1 MNDQKIERRGAGRYS
16 IECDMKWKWHGKRT
30 REAPEHGRTVNMSSA
45 GVLFTSSF
53 CLPLGKVVQMGINW
67 PGAVESQDGLQLIA
81 KGQVVRSE
89 AGCTAVEFQQRVFQ
103 AHQSWL

>member
-30 REAPEHGRTVNMSSA
+30 REAPEHGRIVNMSSSGA
-45 GVLFTSSF
+45 LFTSSF

-67 PGAVESQDGLQLIA
+67 PGAVESQGLQLIA
-81 KGQVVRSE
+81 KGRVVRSE

-103 AHQSWL
+103 AQHSRL